1 MMFLERINN
10 SLVEFGKLAG
20 WESVYIGRA
29 LLNEDAAIDH
39 NAVSGD
45 VGSI

>member
-1 MMFLERINN
+1 MLFPIEINN
-10 SLVEFGKLAG
+10 SLVEFWKLAG
-20 WESVYIGRA
+20 WESIYIGRA

-45 VGSI
+45 VGGI

>member
-1 MMFLERINN
+1 MMFLEGINN
-10 SLVEFGKLAG
+10 SLVQLRELAG

-29 LLNEDAAIDH
+29 LLNEDATIDH